1 MPNSSSSIWLPS
13 NKLPYLLSWCSLE
26 TQVWVDDKYESR
38 LCFEPIGQL
47 VELLNAQHHSI
58 VRHRYLIA
66 TEGQKRDHMANIQL
80 LLPFI

>member
-1 MPNSSSSIWLPS
+1 
-13 NKLPYLLSWCSLE
+13 
-26 TQVWVDDKYESR
+26 VWVDDKYESR